1 MNRYFTSVIT
11 SEEAGSKKP
20 DAEIFKYSLR
30 KTGALANES
39 LMIGDDLE
47 VDMAGARRMGID
59 QLYVNHEKKQHTET
73 VTMEV
78 FGLEEIMG
86 LL

>member
-1 MNRYFTSVIT
+1 MDRYFTNVIT

-20 DAEIFKYSLR
+20 DPEIFQYSLR
-30 KTGALANES
+30 KTGALAFNS

-47 VDMAGARRMGID
+47 VDMAGARQNGID
-59 QLYVNHEKKQHTET
+59 QLYVNHERKIHNDP

-78 FGLEEIMG
+78 FSLKEITG